1 VSPNKEL
8 LMLQQENPSLDERT
22 QLQLQAQHLIHNFQ
36 VKEDFFQI
44 FYNCIYTN

>member
-22 QLQLQAQHLIHNFQ
+22 QLQLQAQHLIHSFQ
-36 VKEDFFQI
+36 VKGFFQI
-44 FYNCIYTN
+44 IYNYKYTN